1 VKRELLYHRGE
12 GKVLQSVAMMGLGQK
27 IELDTPLALEA
38 TRLPIAGRMMVAAA
52 QARERTLR
60 PQGTNLGM

>member
-1 VKRELLYHRGE
+1 
-12 GKVLQSVAMMGLGQK
+12 MMGLGQK